1 MPTFILSWKVE
12 LTPINALSPISQ
24 QPDITTC
31 DETKQWLPI
40 LEWCPK
46 WLPLQKIV
54 LFPILVNGC
63 IVLSSKIKNDLIK
76 TLAIYSG
83 FSGLADGQYLDLT
96 FEKKKISKKKIID
109 LQKNKTGKLFAFC
122 CECSGIIK
130 QQNLNKRNI
139 LKKIGLDIGLLFQIT
154 DDLIDFK
161 GDTKTAGK
169 PTKRDKNKG
178 KPNLVNLMG
187 YSKALNFAKNLE
199 KKINK
204 RIKKYGMKSN
214 DLLQTVKLVLQR
226 KF

>member
-1 MPTFILSWKVE
+1 MFEQRRWPW
-12 LTPINALSPISQ
+12 LSP
-24 QPDITTC
+24 
-31 DETKQWLPI
+31 EYN
-40 LEWCPK
+40 EHR
-46 WLPLQKIV
+46 
-54 LFPILVNGC
+54 G
-63 IVLSSKIKNDLIK
+63 
-76 TLAIYSG
+76 
-83 FSGLADGQYLDLT
+83 
-96 FEKKKISKKKIID
+96 
-109 LQKNKTGKLFAFC
+109 
-122 CECSGIIK
+122 
-130 QQNLNKRNI
+130 I
-139 LKKIGLDIGLLFQIT
+139 LKGLGYKKRSKLKRLGLDIGLLFQIT

>member
-1 MPTFILSWKVE
+1 M
-12 LTPINALSPISQ
+12 
-24 QPDITTC
+24 
-31 DETKQWLPI
+31 
-40 LEWCPK
+40 
-46 WLPLQKIV
+46 
-54 LFPILVNGC
+54 
-63 IVLSSKIKNDLIK
+63 
-76 TLAIYSG
+76 
-83 FSGLADGQYLDLT
+83 
-96 FEKKKISKKKIID
+96 
-109 LQKNKTGKLFAFC
+109 
-122 CECSGIIK
+122 
-130 QQNLNKRNI
+130 
-139 LKKIGLDIGLLFQIT
+139 LFQIT